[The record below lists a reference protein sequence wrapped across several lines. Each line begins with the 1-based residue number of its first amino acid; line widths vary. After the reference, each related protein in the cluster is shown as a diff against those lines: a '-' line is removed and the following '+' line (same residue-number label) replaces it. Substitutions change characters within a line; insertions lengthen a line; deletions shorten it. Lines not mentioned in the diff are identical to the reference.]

1 MRRLRALFL
10 KQGYSFIEMGDKKAA
25 RGILEQLK
33 EKYPKSKEAA
43 LAKKKLEEMNKK
55 ARINPLK
62 IGGFGKWQN

>member
-1 MRRLRALFL
+1 
-10 KQGYSFIEMGDKKAA
+10 MGDKKAA

-55 ARINPLK
+55 ARK
-62 IGGFGKWQN
+62 